1 MHVFARRCIQISQ
14 AETYRESP
22 QEKVSTSK
30 WLFHSNNLHLHDLS
44 TKTEEILGREGGG
57 RLGVEQLQ
65 EEKVPISFPI
75 EPRVP
80 LPFKTGDRG
89 ELSLAAFRSPGSSA
103 QRSKHRESPWKR
115 ASLSPAED
123 SRL

>member
-1 MHVFARRCIQISQ
+1 M
-14 AETYRESP
+14 
-22 QEKVSTSK
+22 
-30 WLFHSNNLHLHDLS
+30 
-44 TKTEEILGREGGG
+44 GGG
-57 RLGVEQLQ
+57 LRGGAAPR
-65 EEKVPISFPI
+65 KVPIGFLI

-80 LPFKTGDRG
+80 LPFKTGDRR

-103 QRSKHRESPWKR
+103 PRSKHRESPWKR